1 MFIKEWNGENA
12 FWQQISMPIFL
23 ALLNLFLSINKLLDA
38 LWIMIAL
45 RMIITMGFCKLL
57 YQYSFLKTIWTLP
70 CDVTSPAEN
79 TGDPWLEF
87 SADNRPEP
95 GSFDYLDAIWFL
107 MVTCSTVGYGDV
119 SPETVLGK
127 IAVMFFLCSKFLHN
141 IVTNIHSETIHGRLS
156 NGGAK

>member
-1 MFIKEWNGENA
+1 MKRGKCLLAANIDANFSGFVKLISLD
-12 FWQQISMPIFL
+12 QQVIRC
-23 ALLNLFLSINKLLDA
+23 
-38 LWIMIAL
+38 IMIRIAL
-45 RMIITMGFCKLL
+45 KMIITMGFCKLL
-57 YQYSFLKTIWTLP
+57 YRYSFWKTIWTLP